1 MPQRYL
7 TGVEYPA
14 TKEQLIDAAVAADAP
29 QEALE
34 RLQQLSKEQYEGAEE
49 LEREL
54 SDDAA

>member
-14 TKEQLIDAAVAADAP
+14 TKERLIDAAVAADAP
-29 QEALE
+29 QQALE
-34 RLQQLSKEQYEGAEE
+34 RLQRLSKEQYESPEE

-54 SDDAA
+54 SDDPA

>member
-54 SDDAA
+54 SDERA

>member
-1 MPQRYL
+1 MPPRYL

-54 SDDAA
+54 SDERA